1 MAKNRFEKIA
11 SEDVKLVANE
21 CLRIS
26 FEYLDWDT
34 EEFFFHGLKV
44 EYYQKVFDCL
54 SEIKRC
60 KEKDIVEQTHPSLK
74 QKSIFNKN
82 GTKNSFPDS
91 VIKKISDNLFV
102 QSRDRES
109 SDSEAIDLTSKRA
122 FEVRV
127 ARTYG
132 RLHGFIWNNTFH
144 VVWFD
149 PAHNLYPIKKYGV
162 RKHEDFAKVRC
173 FSPDEI
179 VRLRDELKQ
188 CQEKFDELYDTWANE
203 KE

>member
-11 SEDVKLVANE
+11 SEDAKLVANE

-34 EEFFFHGLKV
+34 EGFFFHGLKV

-74 QKSIFNKN
+74 PKSIFNKD

-109 SDSEAIDLTSKRA
+109 SDSEAIDITSKRA

-127 ARTYG
+127 Q
-132 RLHGFIWNNTFH
+132 RLAQNFLVTFNH
-144 VVWFD
+144 SCLV
-149 PAHNLYPIKKYGV
+149 
-162 RKHEDFAKVRC
+162 
-173 FSPDEI
+173 
-179 VRLRDELKQ
+179 
-188 CQEKFDELYDTWANE
+188 
-203 KE
+203 